1 MGIYSRYVLPR
12 LLAVAMRNQTLV
24 PYRQRAAGMATG
36 RVLEIGIGSA
46 LNLPFY
52 GSGVREVIGLDP
64 SPTLIAMAVQ
74 QQSGLS
80 FHFDVAAGSGEQ
92 LPMADNDFD
101 TVLTTWCLCSVADP
115 ARVLREARRVL
126 RPGGRMLFVEHG
138 RAPDADVRWWQDKL
152 DPAWTRIAGG
162 CHLNRQMDDI
172 VVNAGFRL
180 DQIRTGY
187 ARGPRPM
194 TFMYEGQAQPR

>member
-92 LPMADNDFD
+92 LPMDDNDFD

-115 ARVLREARRVL
+115 AQVLREARRVL

-162 CHLNRQMDDI
+162 CHLNRQMDDL

-180 DQIRTGY
+180 IQIRTGY